1 MTRNIYLRVFL
12 EVVIEDRVVEVLKG
26 DYIITIELLLLLEI
40 STYMDIGI

>member
-1 MTRNIYLRVFL
+1 MTSNIYLRVFL

-40 STYMDIGI
+40 STYMDLGI